1 MKQSETKPRGLRAAF
16 GALSRPVELTA
27 GTPWRVILL
36 YAAPIILSYYLQQIY
51 TLTDAIICGQ
61 VLTAEQVAGVNDT
74 FPLTFIFLQFAF
86 GCTAG
91 FSVITANC
99 VGSRD
104 TRGVRRSFA
113 AQIELSLVISAFL
126 TVLSILLLPQMLALI
141 NVTPAH
147 GEVYTAAHTYCL
159 IIFIGTVAQIGYN
172 LICGILR
179 AFGDSFTPLLFLT
192 ISTLLNVG
200 LDLFFLVPLRM
211 GPAGAAIATVTAQ
224 LLSLVGCTVYTLRKY
239 PALRPERA
247 DWRVPLSSIAAHIK
261 QGVPLGLQFSIL
273 AIGIIVM
280 QGAANKLINFL
291 MTAYN
296 GLGSGLLGY
305 NAQNYGRGDRERI
318 RRGTLQTFGMMLII
332 TAIVLLCGGLLSI
345 GGAYQHI
352 VLSADKITETSLRY
366 GNTYIL
372 VDLTLFVI
380 LGALFVM
387 RNAVQGISRPG
398 YVLGAGIAEL
408 VARMLICAFLPA
420 LVNGAPVDN
429 TASNA
434 AFAAVCFGDPGA
446 WIAAD
451 LVLVVATARYILKKE
466 KKA

>member
-1 MKQSETKPRGLRAAF
+1 MQQKSGGKRGLRAACAAF
-16 GALSRPVELTA
+16 SRPVDLTH

-36 YAAPIILSYYLQQIY
+36 YAAPIILSYYLQQVY

-104 TRGVRRSFA
+104 ARGVRRSFA

-147 GEVYTAAHTYCL
+147 GEVYTTARTYCL

-200 LDLFFLVPLRM
+200 LDLLFLVPLRM
-211 GPAGAAIATVTAQ
+211 GPAGAAIATVAAQ
-224 LLSLVGCTVYTLRKY
+224 LLSLVGCTIYTLRKY
-239 PALRPERA
+239 PEQATVVAIDRAFNPQTGTIRVQANLPNADYLLRP
-247 DWRVPLSSIAAHIK
+247 
-261 QGVPLGLQFSIL
+261 GMF
-273 AIGIIVM
+273 II
-280 QGAANKLINFL
+280 
-291 MTAYN
+291 
-296 GLGSGLLGY
+296 
-305 NAQNYGRGDRERI
+305 
-318 RRGTLQTFGMMLII
+318 
-332 TAIVLLCGGLLSI
+332 
-345 GGAYQHI
+345 
-352 VLSADKITETSLRY
+352 
-366 GNTYIL
+366 
-372 VDLTLFVI
+372 
-380 LGALFVM
+380 
-387 RNAVQGISRPG
+387 
-398 YVLGAGIAEL
+398 
-408 VARMLICAFLPA
+408 
-420 LVNGAPVDN
+420 
-429 TASNA
+429 
-434 AFAAVCFGDPGA
+434 
-446 WIAAD
+446 
-451 LVLVVATARYILKKE
+451 ATARLATVKNALTVPAKSLLSTQGRFFVIVLDGSNHPSIIPVQAGTQLGDRQQVIPLKPDSLTPQSKVVVDGLLQAE
-466 KKA
+466 AASRNPAARLKAAPASNQ